1 VRVELEIHHQAM
13 PLPMELIAQDY
24 HLLLLVVAMEVRKTQ
39 IMAMVVLVVAVG
51 RLVEQLKAVV
61 LQLRVKA
68 MRVVLVL
75 LMAVVEAAVRAQ

>member
-1 VRVELEIHHQAM
+1 
-13 PLPMELIAQDY
+13 
-24 HLLLLVVAMEVRKTQ
+24 
-39 IMAMVVLVVAVG
+39 VAVG

-75 LMAVVEAAVRAQ
+75 LMAVAVAAVRAQ

>member
-1 VRVELEIHHQAM
+1 
-13 PLPMELIAQDY
+13 MELIAQDY